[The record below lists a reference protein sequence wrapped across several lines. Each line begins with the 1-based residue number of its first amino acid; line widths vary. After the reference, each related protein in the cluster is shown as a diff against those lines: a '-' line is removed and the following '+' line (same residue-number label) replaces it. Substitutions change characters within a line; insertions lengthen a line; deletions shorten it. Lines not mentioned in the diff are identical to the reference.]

1 MPARTFGLKTAC
13 AILASCATLFASTSA
28 ALAGEPSPPG
38 LLDPAQTPTPGLA
51 VGDKAPALKLPAVDG
66 STVDLGELYAKGPVV
81 ITFYRGGW
89 CPFCQRAMAQW
100 SSKVAEL
107 VEAGGTFVAIS
118 PETAEH
124 ARDSQRQFGGDKVIA
139 LVDRDGAAMRA
150 FKVGFAFDENL
161 KSRYRRFGHD
171 LGAWNA
177 SGRWELPAPAT
188 FVVDRK
194 GVIRWVFADWD
205 YRKRAEPDD
214 VIAQVRKLRRAS

>member
-1 MPARTFGLKTAC
+1 MAARRFAPIVC
-13 AILASCATLFASTSA
+13 AALSASA
-28 ALAGEPSPPG
+28 ALLAPPTVTLAAEPSPPG
-38 LLDPAQTPTPGLA
+38 LLDPKQTPTPGLA
-51 VGDKAPALKLPAVDG
+51 VGDRAPALTLPAADG

-100 SSKVAEL
+100 NSKVSEL
-107 VEAGGTFVAIS
+107 VDAGGTFVAIS

-124 ARDSQRQFGGDKVIA
+124 ARQSRQKFGGDGVIA
-139 LVDRDGAAMRA
+139 LVDKDGAAMRA

-161 KSRYRRFGHD
+161 KSRYKRFGHD

-205 YRKRAEPDD
+205 FRKRANPDE
-214 VIAQVRKLRRAS
+214 VIAQVRKLHGAS